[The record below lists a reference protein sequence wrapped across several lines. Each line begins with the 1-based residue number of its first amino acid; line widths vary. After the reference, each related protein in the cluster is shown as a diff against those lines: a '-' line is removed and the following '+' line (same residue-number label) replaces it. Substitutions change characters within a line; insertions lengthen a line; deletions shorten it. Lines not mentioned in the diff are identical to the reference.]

1 MQVDLLSSAQS
12 AHALHLFHQHSPL
25 VHCMTNDVVQTF
37 TANTLLA
44 LGASP
49 AMVIETEEASQFA
62 AIASALLINVGT
74 LTQLRAQSICAVEQA
89 KALKHSTLDPVAVG
103 ALDYRRRFCL
113 ELLSHKPTAI
123 RGNASEIMAL
133 AGIANGGRGVDT
145 TDAAANAIPA
155 AQTLARETGAIVV
168 VTGEMDYV
176 TDGHRIIGIHGGDP
190 LMTKVVGTGC
200 ALSAVVAAC
209 CALPGDTLE
218 NVASACHW
226 MKQAGERAVARSEGP
241 GSFVPHFLDALWQLT
256 QEVQA

>member
-1 MQVDLLSSAQS
+1 
-12 AHALHLFHQHSPL
+12 
-25 VHCMTNDVVQTF
+25 MTNDVVQTF

-74 LTQLRAQSICAVEQA
+74 LTQLRAQSMCAAVEQA
-89 KALKHSTLDPVAVG
+89 KALKHRTLDPVAVG

-133 AGIANGGRGVDT
+133 AGAANGGRGVDT

-209 CALPGDTLE
+209 CTLPGDTLE

-226 MKQAGERAVARSEGP
+226 MKQAGERAVARSEGRS
-241 GSFVPHFLDALWQLT
+241 SFVPYFLDALWQLT

>member
-74 LTQLRAQSICAVEQA
+74 LTQLRAQSMCAAVEQA
-89 KALKHSTLDPVAVG
+89 KSSQTPWTLDPVAVG

-113 ELLSHKPTAI
+113 ELLSHKPA
-123 RGNASEIMAL
+123 
-133 AGIANGGRGVDT
+133 
-145 TDAAANAIPA
+145 AIPA

-200 ALSAVVAAC
+200 ALSAVVATC

>member
-1 MQVDLLSSAQS
+1 
-12 AHALHLFHQHSPL
+12 
-25 VHCMTNDVVQTF
+25 
-37 TANTLLA
+37 
-44 LGASP
+44 
-49 AMVIETEEASQFA
+49 
-62 AIASALLINVGT
+62 
-74 LTQLRAQSICAVEQA
+74 
-89 KALKHSTLDPVAVG
+89 
-103 ALDYRRRFCL
+103 
-113 ELLSHKPTAI
+113 
-123 RGNASEIMAL
+123 MAL

-218 NVASACHW
+218 KCRICLSLDETSRRTRSRQ
-226 MKQAGERAVARSEGP
+226 KRGAGQFCSTFP
-241 GSFVPHFLDALWQLT
+241 
-256 QEVQA
+256 

>member
-1 MQVDLLSSAQS
+1 
-12 AHALHLFHQHSPL
+12 
-25 VHCMTNDVVQTF
+25 MTNDVVQTF

-74 LTQLRAQSICAVEQA
+74 LTQPRAQAMRAAVEQA
-89 KALKHSTLDPVAVG
+89 KALKHLTLDPVAVG
-103 ALDYRRRFCL
+103 ALDYRRHFCH
-113 ELLSHKPTAI
+113 ELLSFKPAAI

-168 VTGEMDYV
+168 VTGEVDYV
-176 TDGHRIIGIHGGDP
+176 TDGHRAVGIHGGDP

-241 GSFVPHFLDALWQLT
+241 CSFVPHFLDALWQLT

>member
-1 MQVDLLSSAQS
+1 M
-12 AHALHLFHQHSPL
+12 
-25 VHCMTNDVVQTF
+25 
-37 TANTLLA
+37 
-44 LGASP
+44 
-49 AMVIETEEASQFA
+49 
-62 AIASALLINVGT
+62 INVGT
-74 LTQLRAQSICAVEQA
+74 LTQPRAQAMRAAVEQA
-89 KALKHSTLDPVAVG
+89 KSSQTPWTLDPVAVG
-103 ALDYRRRFCL
+103 ALDYRRHFCH
-113 ELLSHKPTAI
+113 ELLSFKPAAI

-133 AGIANGGRGVDT
+133 AGIANGGREW
-145 TDAAANAIPA
+145 IPLTPQLTRYPLHKHWHGKL
-155 AQTLARETGAIVV
+155 AQSVV

>member
-74 LTQLRAQSICAVEQA
+74 LTQLRAQSMCAAVEQA
-89 KALKHSTLDPVAVG
+89 KSSQTPWTLDPVAVG

-176 TDGHRIIGIHGGDP
+176 TDG
-190 LMTKVVGTGC
+190 
-200 ALSAVVAAC
+200 
-209 CALPGDTLE
+209 
-218 NVASACHW
+218 
-226 MKQAGERAVARSEGP
+226 
-241 GSFVPHFLDALWQLT
+241 
-256 QEVQA
+256 